1 VKKLSL
7 VALVAAL
14 VLTVGAPAYA
24 FKCPSLIR
32 QANEQMAKMD
42 PNSDKVKKAKELVD
56 EADKLHKAGNHAD
69 SVKKAEEAL
78 AELQEYP
85 LDTTHATGHLGS
97 PRVARLW
104 F

>member
-1 VKKLSL
+1 MRKLSL

-14 VLTVGAPAYA
+14 VLVVGAPAYA
-24 FKCPSLIR
+24 FKCPSLIK

-69 SVKKAEEAL
+69 SIKKAEEAL
-78 AELQEYP
+78 STLQ
-85 LDTTHATGHLGS
+85 
-97 PRVARLW
+97 
-104 F
+104 